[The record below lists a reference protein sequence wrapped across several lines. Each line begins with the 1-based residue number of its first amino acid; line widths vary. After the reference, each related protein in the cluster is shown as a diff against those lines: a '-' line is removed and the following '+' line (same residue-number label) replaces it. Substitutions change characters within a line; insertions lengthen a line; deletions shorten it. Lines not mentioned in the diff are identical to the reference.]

1 MPLPSMILA
10 LLVAVP
16 LAGSGLVLVAR
27 RSPTGPR
34 AVALGVALAQAALLV
49 PLAMAGAFSGR
60 PIDAIPGGPATLL
73 RMHIDGISAPL
84 VALTALI
91 GVVAVLA
98 SWKVEDRPATHF
110 ALLLLL
116 QAAATAVFLF
126 RNIFAFYVAWEAV
139 LIPMYFLIGGW
150 GHERRR
156 HAAAKFFLYT
166 FLASVVMLV
175 GLLIAFFSTGT
186 ADMVFIATKAG
197 SIVSASVVF
206 WLLMMGF
213 LVKLPAFPFHTWL
226 PDAHVEAPT
235 AGSIVLAAVLL
246 KMGGYG
252 ILRIAMPFAPD
263 AFDASR
269 GILAA
274 LGIIGIVYGG
284 AMAFQ
289 QDDLK
294 RLIAYSSISHM
305 GFVLLAIAVGSPAA
319 LGAAMVVMVSH
330 GFVAGLLFFLTGAL
344 YDRTHTRELRRFGG
358 LGAVTPAWSV
368 VFVFAALASAGLPGL
383 SGFPGEFVAM
393 LESWGSFGWWTL
405 VAALGLV
412 VAAAYNL
419 RAVRGTVQG
428 PTGDFA
434 GIPDLDNRERVAAA
448 WFGVAIVAIGVYP
461 TLVLAA
467 SSRSLEAL
475 SRVVGG

>member
-1 MPLPSMILA
+1 MSLA
-10 LLVAVP
+10 SWLVVALVAIPLVGAALP
-16 LAGSGLVLVAR
+16 LAAR
-27 RSPTGPR
+27 RVAGGPR
-34 AVALGVALAQAALLV
+34 TVALAVVGAQAVLLL
-49 PLAMAGAFSGR
+49 PLWRAGAFSGR
-60 PIDAIPGGPATLL
+60 TIDAMPGGPATLL
-73 RMHIDGISAPL
+73 SLHLDGISAPL

-98 SWKVEDRPATHF
+98 SWKVEDRPATHY

-126 RNIFAFYVAWEAV
+126 RNVFAFYVAWEAV
-139 LIPMYFLIGGW
+139 LVPMYFLIGGW

-156 HAAAKFFLYT
+156 HAAAKFFVYT
-166 FLASVVMLV
+166 FLASVLMLV
-175 GLLIAFFSTGT
+175 GLLVAFFSTGT
-186 ADMVFIATKAG
+186 ADMVVIAARAD
-197 SIVSASVVF
+197 SIISASAVF
-206 WLLMMGF
+206 WLLAIGF

-235 AGSIVLAAVLL
+235 AGSIVLAAVML

-252 ILRIAMPFAPD
+252 LLRIAIPFAPE
-263 AFDASR
+263 AFDAAR
-269 GILAA
+269 PVLAA
-274 LGIIGIVYGG
+274 LAIIGIVYGG
-284 AMAFQ
+284 AMAFTQ
-289 QDDLK
+289 GDLK

-305 GFVLLAIAVGSPAA
+305 GFVVLAISVGTTAA
-319 LGAAMVVMVSH
+319 FGAAMVGMVSH
-330 GFVAGLLFFLTGAL
+330 GFVAGLLFFLSGAL

-358 LGAVTPAWSV
+358 LGAVAPAWSV

-393 LESWGSFGWWTL
+393 IEAWAPFGWWTA

-419 RAVRGTVQG
+419 RAVRSTVQG
-428 PTGDFA
+428 PLAEFTA
-434 GIPDLDNRERVAAA
+434 VPDLDGRERFAAA

-461 TLVLAA
+461 TLVIAA
-467 SSRSLEAL
+467 SSRAFEAL
-475 SRVVGG
+475 ARVVGA

>member
-1 MPLPSMILA
+1 MQPAAVILV
-10 LLVAVP
+10 LMVAVP
-16 LAGSGLVLVAR
+16 LVGAAAVLAAGRVNE
-27 RSPTGPR
+27 GPR
-34 AVALGVALAQAALLV
+34 RVALGVALLQAGLLV
-49 PLAMAGAFSGR
+49 PLAAAGAFSGR
-60 PIDAIPGGPATLL
+60 VIDAVPGGVVSLL
-73 RMHIDGISAPL
+73 RMQLDGISAPL
-84 VALTALI
+84 VAMTALI

-98 SWKVEDRPATHF
+98 SWKVEKRPATHY

-116 QAAATAVFLF
+116 QAAATAVFLL

-139 LIPMYFLIGGW
+139 LVPMYFLIGGW

-166 FLASVVMLV
+166 FLASVLMLV
-175 GLLIAFFSTGT
+175 GLFVAYFSTGT
-186 ADMVFIATKAG
+186 ADVIFIAAKAR
-197 SIVSASVVF
+197 SIVSPSLVF
-206 WLLMMGF
+206 WLLMIGF

-252 ILRIAMPFAPD
+252 ILRFAIPWTPT
-263 AFDASR
+263 AFDASK
-269 GILAA
+269 GIIAA
-274 LGIIGIVYGG
+274 LGIIGIVYGA

-305 GFVLLAIAVGSPAA
+305 GFVLLAVSVTTAAA

-330 GFVAGLLFFLTGAL
+330 GFVAGLLFFLAGAL
-344 YDRTHTRELRRFGG
+344 YDRTHTRELRRLGG
-358 LGAVTPAWSV
+358 LAAVVPSWSV

-383 SGFPGEFVAM
+383 SGFPGEFVAI
-393 LESWGSFGWWTL
+393 LESWGLFGWWTL

-428 PTGDFA
+428 PVADFA
-434 GIPDLDNRERVAAA
+434 ALPDLDGRERVSAA
-448 WFGVAIVAIGVYP
+448 WFVVPIVVIGVYP
-461 TLVLAA
+461 TLVLSA
-467 SSRSLEAL
+467 SSPALVSLA
-475 SRVVGG
+475 RVVSR

>member
-1 MPLPSMILA
+1 MPLASMILV
-10 LLVAVP
+10 LVVAVP
-16 LAGSGLVLVAR
+16 LVGS
-27 RSPTGPR
+27 
-34 AVALGVALAQAALLV
+34 AVALAARRWNNGPRSVALTAALVQVGLLV
-49 PLAMAGAFSGR
+49 PLAIAGAFSGR
-60 PIDAIPGGPATLL
+60 AIDAMPGGADSLL
-73 RMHIDGISAPL
+73 RLHIDGISAPL

-98 SWKVEDRPATHF
+98 SWKVDDRPATHF

-150 GHERRR
+150 GHQRRR

-166 FLASVVMLV
+166 FLASVFMLV
-175 GLLIAFFSTGT
+175 GLLVAYFSTGT
-186 ADMVFIATKAG
+186 ADIVFISAKAS
-197 SIVSASVVF
+197 SIVSPTIVF
-206 WLLMMGF
+206 WLLMVGF
-213 LVKLPAFPFHTWL
+213 LVKLPAVPFHTWL

-289 QDDLK
+289 QEDLK

-305 GFVLLAIAVGSPAA
+305 GFVLLAVSVGTSAA

-344 YDRTHTRELRRFGG
+344 YDRTHSRELRRFGG
-358 LGAVTPAWSV
+358 LGAVAPAWSV

-383 SGFPGEFVAM
+383 SGFPGEFVTV
-393 LESWGSFGWWTL
+393 LESWSALGWWTL
-405 VAALGLV
+405 VAAFGLV
-412 VAAAYNL
+412 VAGAYNL

-428 PTGDFA
+428 PVGEFDA
-434 GIPDLDNRERVAAA
+434 VPDLDGREWFAAA

-467 SSRSLEAL
+467 SSRALDAL